1 MRLKDAI
8 VVMSEGRLGNVL
20 IADDEGRLE
29 GVLSDGDLRRALM
42 KEGFSLENS
51 VMEYASKNPRYIT
64 DENILASD
72 AITIVE
78 EHKLQHLV
86 VTDENKIIKGVL
98 HIHDLV
104 EAGIK

>member
-1 MRLKDAI
+1 M
-8 VVMSEGRLGNVL
+8 GNVL
-20 IADDEGRLE
+20 IADKEGRLE
-29 GVLSDGDLRRALM
+29 AVLSDGDLRRALM

-51 VMEYASKNPRYIT
+51 VLAYATKTPRFIT

-72 AITIVE
+72 AINIVE
-78 EHKLQHLV
+78 EYKLQHLV